1 MRTVYSNTSHPKFV
15 KWSSIVAG
23 ILGIICIVLY
33 CILIKRTDSDWAVI
47 LQCFFFLLTYS
58 ALFFGSYYLNQYIVD
73 TEADSLTNGQLKK
86 YPLRIS
92 KLKTITYKES
102 KKGRFRSL
110 FIHDD
115 GVGFMDIR
123 TTKRNA
129 DLITAQLL
137 ESNPSIEIKHANY
150 I

>member
-1 MRTVYSNTSHPKFV
+1 MRTVYSNTNHPKFV

-23 ILGIICIVLY
+23 ILGIICIALY

-73 TEADSLTNGQLKK
+73 TEADTLTNCQNKK

-137 ESNPSIEIKHANY
+137 EANPSIEIKHANY

>member
-1 MRTVYSNTSHPKFV
+1 MRTVYSNTNHPKFV
-15 KWSSIVAG
+15 KWSSILAVV
-23 ILGIICIVLY
+23 LGVICIVLY
-33 CILIKRTDSDWAVI
+33 LILIDRTDSDYTII
-47 LQCFFFLLTYS
+47 LQCFFYLLTYS
-58 ALFFGSYYLNQYIVD
+58 ALIFGSYYLNQYIVD
-73 TEADSLTNGQLKK
+73 TEADTLTNGQQKK

-92 KLKTITYKES
+92 KLKSITYKEN
-102 KKGRFRSL
+102 KKGKFRSL

-123 TTKRNA
+123 TTKKNA

-137 ESNPSIEIKHANY
+137 EANPAVEIKHATY